1 MGATE
6 ISAAWSALQPVIE
19 ALIALGLPG
28 IVLILAAIPAL
39 VVALAFVMN
48 HRHARKMESILETYR
63 QDTQRIL
70 DDMGSKHAE
79 VAEYY
84 RKNVTLVKN
93 YEKNNE
99 ILQTLIV
106 NNTRA
111 MEHLSTIIKHRSV
124 S

>member
-28 IVLILAAIPAL
+28 IVLILAAIPSL

-70 DDMGSKHAE
+70 DDMDPKRMHIKKRFGKYHRTDRRTAG
-79 VAEYY
+79 
-84 RKNVTLVKN
+84 
-93 YEKNNE
+93 
-99 ILQTLIV
+99 
-106 NNTRA
+106 TRNG
-111 MEHLSTIIKHRSV
+111 I
-124 S
+124 